1 MQSALAAVCDAAE
14 RCETEL
20 AALRAALVALLP
32 AAPTPTGFTFIDLF
46 CGIGGFHQALKSL
59 GGRCVLACDID
70 AQCRAVYESNYG
82 IRPHDD
88 ILTLRDDAIPD
99 FDVLCG
105 GFPCQAFS
113 HAGKQG
119 GFTDTRGTLFHEIVR
134 ILRAKQP
141 RAFLLENVKN
151 LLSHDSGHTWAT
163 IRAALVDAGYT
174 LPDTPSVISPH
185 HLGVPQHRER
195 VLILGIRRD
204 LAETLTPLPPPVSAA
219 TPCSI
224 DTILLDDTD
233 PATRV
238 DGLALRA
245 DDTAV
250 LDVWE
255 DCLQQC
261 KRAGVRMPS
270 FPLWTDDWDS
280 VYDLAGLPDWKARF
294 IRQNRAWYEANRPM
308 LAPWLVRARA
318 CRAFAGAKR
327 KFEWQCGDMQETDSL
342 WTLLFQFRPSGIR
355 VKRTTYSPAL
365 VAMAQIVYVGKKRR
379 KLCPREV
386 ARLQSF
392 PDTFVLPTSA
402 SAAYKQFGNS
412 VNVEV
417 IRYAARHL
425 LAAAGL

>member
-1 MQSALAAVCDAAE
+1 MDAVFDAAE
-14 RCETEL
+14 RFEREL
-20 AALRAALVALLP
+20 VVLRAALVALLP

-46 CGIGGFHQALKSL
+46 CGIGGFHQAMRAL

-88 ILTLRDDAIPD
+88 ILTLRDADIPD

-119 GFTDTRGTLFHEIVR
+119 GFADTRGTLFHEIVR

-151 LLSHDSGHTWAT
+151 LLSHDSGTTWAT
-163 IRAALVDAGYT
+163 IRAALIDAGYV
-174 LPDTPSVISPH
+174 LPDTPTVVSPH
-185 HLGVPQHRER
+185 QLGVPQHRER
-195 VLILGIRRD
+195 VLILGLRRD
-204 LAETLTPLPPPVSAA
+204 LGGALAPLSAPPARA
-219 TPCSI
+219 PCSI
-224 DTILLDDTD
+224 DTILLEDTD
-233 PATRV
+233 PAAQ
-238 DGLALRA
+238 DPALRLREE
-245 DDTAV
+245 DRAV
-250 LDVWE
+250 LDLWE
-255 DCLQQC
+255 DWLQQC
-261 KRAGVRMPS
+261 ACAGVQPPS

-280 VYDLAGLPDWKARF
+280 TYSLEGLPDWKARF
-294 IRQNRAWYEANRPM
+294 IRQNRAWYAAHQTF
-308 LAPWLVRARA
+308 LAPWLARARCCA
-318 CRAFAGAKR
+318 GFSGAKR
-327 KFEWQCGDMQETDSL
+327 KFEWQSGELRPTDSL

-355 VKRTTYSPAL
+355 VKRATYSPAL

-402 SAAYKQFGNS
+402 SVAYKQFGNS

-417 IRYAARHL
+417 IQYAARHL
-425 LAAAGL
+425 LQAAALIAAA